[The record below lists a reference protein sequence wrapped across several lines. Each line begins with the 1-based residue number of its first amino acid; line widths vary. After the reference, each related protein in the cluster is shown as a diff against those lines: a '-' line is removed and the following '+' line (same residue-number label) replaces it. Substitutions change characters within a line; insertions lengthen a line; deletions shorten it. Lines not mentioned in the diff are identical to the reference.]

1 MKSSKPILYVRMPSK
16 SPRYEYISN
25 STKGSF
31 STRGSTRSESTRF
44 SFTCKLLLAIQYIV
58 FIAMVLYALLG

>member
-16 SPRYEYISN
+16 SPRYEYLS
-25 STKGSF
+25 SRAKGSC
-31 STRGSTRSESTRF
+31 STRGSTRF

-58 FIAMVLYALLG
+58 FIAMILYAVLG